1 MAALNAA
8 RLERLEQRIGH
19 TFRSHARVIVALTH
33 ASALKGARGGGADY
47 ERQEFLGDRVLGLC
61 VARILFD
68 AFPKEKE
75 GDLSR
80 RLNALVSG
88 RTCAQI
94 ADEIGLHEFIQAGTD
109 TRHLASKRMRSV
121 RADVVEA
128 LIAAIYLDAGLE
140 AAERFVRRFW
150 KDRLRDDAGAE
161 RDAKT
166 ALQEWAHV
174 KGFGTPTYAV
184 VSRDGPDHD
193 PTFAVRAVIEGTVPE
208 DGQGRSKR
216 AAEQAAAAAI
226 LRREGAWSDD

>member
-1 MAALNAA
+1 MATLNAA
-8 RLERLEQRIGH
+8 RLERLEERIGH
-19 TFRSHARVIVALTH
+19 SFRSHARVIVALTH
-33 ASALKGARGGGADY
+33 ASALKGQGGADY

-150 KDRLRDDAGAE
+150 KDRLHDDAGAE

-174 KGFGTPTYAV
+174 KGFGTPVYEV

-193 PTFAVRAVIEGTVPE
+193 PTFVVRAVVEGTVHE
-208 DGQGRSKR
+208 DGHGRSKR
-216 AAEQAAAAAI
+216 SAEQAAAALI
-226 LRREGAWSDD
+226 LRREGAWADG